1 MRVKFASCNDEL
13 FVITGLFS
21 LQLDF
26 LSVSIILFNK
36 ARATLREW
44 FFLEFDILRSSLF
57 FLLLELFMRDRFLES
72 WGAELRYVSAGFKQR
87 WCGFG

>member
-1 MRVKFASCNDEL
+1 MRVKFTSCKDEL

-26 LSVSIILFNK
+26 LSVSILN
-36 ARATLREW
+36 RATLREW

-57 FLLLELFMRDRFLES
+57 FLLLFMRDRFLES